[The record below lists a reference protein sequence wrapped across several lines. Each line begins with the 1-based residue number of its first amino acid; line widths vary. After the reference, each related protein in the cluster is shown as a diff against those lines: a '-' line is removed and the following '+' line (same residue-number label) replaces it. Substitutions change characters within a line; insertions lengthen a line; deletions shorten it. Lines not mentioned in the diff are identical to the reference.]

1 MKYVPQRRTN
11 DGFGKNVLR
20 FFKWLLIV
28 TGGAVVA
35 GGLFAFLLFGGS
47 LRHHI
52 SSSAPGKTVL
62 TYTLQSALPESAESG
77 GLSLPLLKANR
88 LTYADVIRAL
98 TYAAH
103 DKRIRSL
110 VVRLRDPELS
120 PAQLQGLRVAIEQF
134 RAGGKQAY
142 IYAVDYG
149 GSGSGIGDYYLAS
162 SFGQIWLQPVGT
174 VSMNGIAAEVPFF
187 KDILDKIGVSAQFQ
201 REGIYK
207 SMPESVTLNGMSAPA
222 RQMMVGMVNDLS
234 KQIVAGIAD
243 GRKMKVDRVNAL
255 VDNSPYTDGQALKL
269 KLIDK
274 IGYYDDMLAAA
285 MKAAGKGANRAK
297 LEKYAASLHS
307 GSTFDDGKKIALIVG
322 EGDIVSYGGQPHLG
336 FDGGMAADKL
346 VKVFRMVRADKHIVA
361 VVFRINSPG
370 GSPEAAETI
379 RHAMLETEKSGKPV
393 IVSMG
398 GYAAS
403 GGYWIASAANKIV
416 AEPATITG
424 SIGVFGGKF
433 VLAGLWNKLGVHWG
447 SVTAGK
453 NAMMWSQ
460 NVPFTPKQTA
470 QFQDMLANIYR
481 SFITRVATGRDMK
494 PAAVEAVAQGHVW
507 TGEQAQ
513 KRGLVD
519 VLGGI
524 NKAVALAR
532 EMAHLK
538 AGEKAPL
545 VLYPRPKTPM
555 QRVIELI
562 SGKETVAVLPAL
574 QAADI
579 LHALQTATGGET
591 GLLQMPEMQ
600 LH

>member
-11 DGFGKNVLR
+11 DGFGKSALH

-28 TGGAVVA
+28 TGGALVA
-35 GGLFAFLLFGGS
+35 GGLFAALLFGGS

-52 SSSAPGKTVL
+52 SSSAPGKTIL
-62 TYTLQSALPESAESG
+62 TYTLKASLPENTESG
-77 GLSLPLLKANR
+77 GLSLSLLKPDR

-103 DKRIRSL
+103 DKRIKAL
-110 VVRLRDPELS
+110 VVRLRDPEMS
-120 PAQLQGLRVAIEQF
+120 PAQLQGLRVAIEKF

-149 GSGSGIGDYYLAS
+149 GSGIGEYYLAS
-162 SFGQIWLQPVGT
+162 SFGQIWLQPVGN

-187 KDILDKIGVSAQFQ
+187 RDTLDKLGVSAQFL

-207 SMPESVTLNGMSAPA
+207 SMPESVTLNGMSKPA
-222 RQMMVGMVNDLS
+222 RQMMTGMISDLS
-234 KQIVAGIAD
+234 RQIVAGIAAD
-243 GRKMKVDRVNAL
+243 RKMKVAEVKAL
-255 VDNSPYTDGQALKL
+255 VDGSPYTDGQALKL
-269 KLIDK
+269 KLIDR
-274 IGYYDDMLAAA
+274 IGYYDEMFDAA
-285 MKAAGKGANRAK
+285 MKAAGKGAHTVR
-297 LEKYAASLHS
+297 LQKYAESLRS
-307 GSTFDDGKKIALIVG
+307 GSDFDDDGKKIALIVG
-322 EGDIVSYGGQPHLG
+322 SGDIISYGGQPHLG
-336 FDGGMAADKL
+336 FGGGMAADKL
-346 VKVFRMVRADKHIVA
+346 VKTFRKVRKDKNVVA
-361 VVFRINSPG
+361 VVFRIDSPG

-433 VLAGLWNKLGVHWG
+433 VLAGLWSKLGVHWG
-447 SVTAGK
+447 SVSAGR
-453 NAMMWSQ
+453 NAMMWSE
-460 NVPFTPKQTA
+460 NVPFTQKQTA
-470 QFQDMLANIYR
+470 QFQNMLADIYHA
-481 SFITRVATGRDMK
+481 FIMRVATGRDMK

-507 TGEQAQ
+507 TGAQAQ

-532 EMAHLK
+532 QMAHLK
-538 AGEKAPL
+538 PGEKAPL
-545 VLYPRPKTPM
+545 VLYPRPKSPFE
-555 QRVIELI
+555 RVMELL
-562 SGKETVAVLPAL
+562 SGQEMVAIMPAL
-574 QAADI
+574 QAADV
-579 LHALQTATGGET
+579 LRALQTATNGET
-591 GLLQMPEMQ
+591 GLLQIPEMQ
-600 LH
+600 LR